1 VDLGSGVLAPRR
13 EGRSVTMLQ
22 WMVGLLADLVLDAA
36 ASAHRKF
43 GTEMNRYFE
52 ERGFLTDQTRTES
65 PTR

>member
-1 VDLGSGVLAPRR
+1 VDLGSGVLAPGR

-22 WMVGLLADLVLDAA
+22 WMAGLLADVVLDAA
-36 ASAHRKF
+36 VSAHRLF

-52 ERGFLTDQTRTES
+52 KRGFLTDRTRTES